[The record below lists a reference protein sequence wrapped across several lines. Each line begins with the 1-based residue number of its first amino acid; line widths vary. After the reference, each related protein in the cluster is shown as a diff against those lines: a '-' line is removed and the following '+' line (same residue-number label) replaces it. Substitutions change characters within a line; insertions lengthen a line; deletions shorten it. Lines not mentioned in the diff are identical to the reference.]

1 MRIKLKTVL
10 SAAATAALLSGA
22 PGLPLAQQDGTGQLS
37 EIDDDDVVV
46 QPFNLTADQIDDME
60 VMTVD
65 GETIGEIEE
74 VLAGAAGEP
83 VAVAVEVDDL
93 LDLDDKER
101 IIRLDQLRLEDGRF
115 ATDLSKS
122 EIEALPVWDD

>member
-1 MRIKLKTVL
+1 MRIKLRTIL

-22 PGLPLAQQDGTGQLS
+22 PGLLLAQQAGTGQLS

-60 VMTVD
+60 VTTVD

-74 VLAGAAGEP
+74 VLADASREP

-93 LDLDDKER
+93 DLDDEER
-101 IIRLDQLRLEDGRF
+101 IIRLDQLRLEAGRF

>member
-1 MRIKLKTVL
+1 
-10 SAAATAALLSGA
+10 
-22 PGLPLAQQDGTGQLS
+22 
-37 EIDDDDVVV
+37 VV
-46 QPFNLTADQIDDME
+46 QPFNLTADRIDDME

-74 VLAGAAGEP
+74 VLADASREP

-93 LDLDDKER
+93 LDLDDEER
-101 IIRLDQLRLEDGRF
+101 IIRLDQMRLEDGRF

-122 EIEALPVWDD
+122 DIEGLPVWDD

>member
-1 MRIKLKTVL
+1 MPIKLRTIL

-22 PGLPLAQQDGTGQLS
+22 PGLLLAQQTGTGQLS
-37 EIDDDDVVV
+37 EIDDDDIVV
-46 QPFNLTADQIDDME
+46 QPFNLTADQMDDMK
-60 VMTVD
+60 VTTVD

-74 VLAGAAGEP
+74 VLADASRAP

-93 LDLDDKER
+93 LDLDDEER
-101 IIRLDQLRLEDGRF
+101 IIGLDQLRLEGGRF

-122 EIEALPVWDD
+122 DIEGLPVWDD

>member
-1 MRIKLKTVL
+1 MRSKLKIIL
-10 SAAATAALLSGA
+10 SAAAAAALLSGA
-22 PGLPLAQQDGTGQLS
+22 PGLLLAQQAGTGQLS

-46 QPFNLTADQIDDME
+46 QPFNLTADRIDDME

-74 VLAGAAGEP
+74 VLADASREP

-93 LDLDDKER
+93 DLDDEER
-101 IIRLDQLRLEDGRF
+101 IIRLDQLRLEAGRF

>member
-22 PGLPLAQQDGTGQLS
+22 PGLLLAQQAGTGQLS

-60 VMTVD
+60 VTTVD

-74 VLAGAAGEP
+74 VLADASREP

-93 LDLDDKER
+93 DLDDEER
-101 IIRLDQLRLEDGRF
+101 IIRLDQLRLEAGRF

>member
-1 MRIKLKTVL
+1 MQIVLKTIF
-10 SAAATAALLSGA
+10 AAALLSAA
-22 PGLPLAQQDGTGQLS
+22 PGLLLAQDVGTGQLR

-46 QPFNLTADQIDDME
+46 QPFNLTVDQIDDMK

-65 GETIGEIEE
+65 GETVGEIEE
-74 VLAGAAGEP
+74 VLEDASRTP

-93 LDLDDKER
+93 LDLDDEER

-115 ATDLSKS
+115 ASDLSKS
-122 EIEALPVWDD
+122 EIETLPVWED